1 MLQPDHGNLITAA
14 VRWALKK
21 TPAIELTG
29 KGIVDMA
36 VREGAGVTVVHLVN
50 LTNPMMMKGPLR
62 EWLPCPEQT
71 IAITLRKG
79 ETLGAVRL
87 VVAGE
92 PAATWRDDDRVFIT
106 VPPFEREEVIRIE
119 RKG

>member
-1 MLQPDHGNLITAA
+1 
-14 VRWALKK
+14 VRWAMRKAPLV
-21 TPAIELTG
+21 EVSG
-29 KGIVDMA
+29 KGVVDMA

-62 EWLPCPEQT
+62 EWLPSPEQT
-71 IAITLRKG
+71 VAVTLRKG
-79 ETLGAVRL
+79 ETLGEVRL
-87 VVAGE
+87 VVAGKA
-92 PAATWRDDDRVFIT
+92 AATRRDGDRVLIT